1 MVNNEVRSGQTASGT
16 VKTFIMAVIAGFM
29 IGAGGCLF
37 LAIDNKIIGSLFFT
51 LGLFTICSRGFNLFT
66 GKVGYAIGKPL
77 SYIKDLAV
85 IWLGNLIGT
94 GITAALMSAT
104 RNGAAFAEKAAGMC
118 ATKLNDGAISIFVL
132 AIFCNV
138 LMYIA
143 VDGFKSNN
151 HEVGKYIGLF
161 LCVAGFILAGFEHCI
176 ANMFY
181 FSMAGAWSAHTAVW
195 LIIMTAGNAVGG
207 LLIPVFEKYGKN

>member
-1 MVNNEVRSGQTASGT
+1 MVNNGVKSGQTAPNT
-16 VKTFIMAVIAGFM
+16 IKTFILAVIAGFM
-29 IGAGGCLF
+29 IGVGGCFF
-37 LAIDNKIIGSLFFT
+37 LAIDNKVIGSLFFT

-77 SYIKDLAV
+77 SYINDLAV
-85 IWLGNLIGT
+85 IWVGNLVGT
-94 GITAALMSAT
+94 GITALLMSVT

-118 ATKLNDGAISIFVL
+118 TTKLNDGPLSIFVL
-132 AIFCNV
+132 AVFCNV

-143 VDGFKSNN
+143 VDGFKTNS

-181 FSMAGAWSAHTAVW
+181 FSMAGVWSVHTVVW

>member
-1 MVNNEVRSGQTASGT
+1 MVNNGVKSGQTASNA

-29 IGAGGCLF
+29 IGVGGCFF
-37 LAIDNKIIGSLFFT
+37 LAIDNKVIGSLFFT

-85 IWLGNLIGT
+85 IWVGNLVGT
-94 GITAALMSAT
+94 GLTALLMSVT

-118 ATKLNDGAISIFVL
+118 ATKLNDSALSIFVL
-132 AIFCNV
+132 ALFCNV

-143 VDGFKSNN
+143 VDGFKTNN
-151 HEVGKYIGLF
+151 HEVGKYVGLF

-181 FSMAGAWSAHTAVW
+181 FSMAGAWSGHAIVW

-207 LLIPVFEKYGKN
+207 LLIPVFERYGKN

>member
-1 MVNNEVRSGQTASGT
+1 MVNNGVGSEQKAPNAA
-16 VKTFIMAVIAGFM
+16 KTFIMAVIAGFM
-29 IGAGGCLF
+29 IGVGGCLF
-37 LAIDNKIIGSLFFT
+37 LAIDNKVIGSLFFT

-66 GKVGYAIGKPL
+66 GKVGYALGKPI

-85 IWLGNLIGT
+85 IWTGNLIGT
-94 GITAALMSAT
+94 GITAVLMRVT
-104 RNGAAFAEKAAGMC
+104 RNGAAFVEKAAGMC
-118 ATKLNDGAISIFVL
+118 DTKLNDEALSIFVL

-181 FSMAGAWSAHTAVW
+181 FSMAGAWSAHTVIW

-207 LLIPVFEKYGKN
+207 LLIPVFERYGRR

>member
-1 MVNNEVRSGQTASGT
+1 MSNNGSMSAASNSSA
-16 VKTFIMAVIAGFM
+16 VKTLIMAVIAGIM
-29 IGAGGCLF
+29 IGVGGCFF

-66 GKVGYAIGKPL
+66 GKVGYALDKPV
-77 SYIKDLAV
+77 SYIGDLV
-85 IWLGNLIGT
+85 IIWVGNLIGT
-94 GITAALMSAT
+94 GIMAVLMSFT
-104 RNGAAFAEKAAGMC
+104 RNGAAFAEKALGMC
-118 ATKLNDGAISIFVL
+118 DTKLNDGPLSIFVL

-143 VDGFKSNN
+143 VDGFKNN
-151 HEVGKYIGLF
+151 SHEVGKYIGLF

-181 FSMAGAWSAHTAVW
+181 FSMAGAWSVHTVIW
-195 LIIMTAGNAVGG
+195 LIIMTAGNVVGG
-207 LLIPVFEKYGKN
+207 LLIPVFEKYGK